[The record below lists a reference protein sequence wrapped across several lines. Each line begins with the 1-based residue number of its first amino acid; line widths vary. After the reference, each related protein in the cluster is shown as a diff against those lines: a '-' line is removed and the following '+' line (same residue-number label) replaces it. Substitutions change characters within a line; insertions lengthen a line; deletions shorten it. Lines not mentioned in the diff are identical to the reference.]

1 MSLAVEFDEGGI
13 PQLRFPEPFNAAEY
27 FIDRHIAEGRGNRV
41 AIRALNREVTYA
53 ELLQTVNQVGNAL
66 TNLGIGR
73 SERILMVVKDCAEFF
88 YLFWA
93 AVKAGMI
100 PVPLNGL
107 APASDFEFII
117 QHSKCSALFYS
128 QEFTTTLDA
137 ALAACPL
144 RPRVV
149 MPVDEGSESLMNLA
163 RKASSR
169 LDAVSAKAEDDCFF
183 LYSSGTTGL
192 PKGVVHAHGDIA
204 VISQFYMVEILG
216 VTEDDVFFSVARL
229 CFSFGMNIGMIGPLF
244 VGGTA
249 ILDDQRPTPQSVIE
263 LFRRCRPTIL
273 GAVPTFYAQFLAS
286 GLLNRKDCGPLRRCI
301 SAAEA
306 LPPELHRE
314 WLAITGLPIIE
325 GIGSTEV
332 GHIYISNRVDDIRPG
347 VTGKPVRSYQVRLVD
362 DAGNTV
368 ADDVPGRLLV
378 KGQSVMRRYWNDPER
393 TAKTTTDGWYDTGD
407 TFRRDAHGYYIY
419 CGRSDDVF
427 KVSGRWVSPY
437 EIESVLIQHPQ
448 VLEAAVIGRKDEH
461 GLIHADAWVV
471 LKEPASSGAQVA
483 EDIRHFC
490 AAILPR
496 YKMPSQFHIAD
507 KLPKTATGKIQRYK
521 LRVATAHED
530 RLSHK
535 PKDAGLVLI
544 DRVGRVVIA
553 TLSRRPV
560 NALNDELIEH
570 FDAVLDQVIDD
581 QEVAVLH
588 IRSDQQVFCAGADL
602 ALMESCFGTLEGPD
616 VMLDLVRRMHRLFSR
631 IESAPVLTLAE
642 IGGAAMG
649 GGLELTLACD
659 IRVAAHEA
667 KLGLP
672 EVGLGLLPGAGG
684 TQRLTRLC
692 GPGIASRLILGG
704 EVIDGA
710 LAERLGVVQWTQPR
724 EQLAQWTRDLA
735 TRFGQYPRPAL
746 AASKHCMAAAGDPHR
761 DGYAEELAATRKL
774 YQHPETRRR
783 VSEFL
788 ERTHRRTVASKL
800 Q

>member
-1 MSLAVEFDEGGI
+1 MGVRVEVDDQGI
-13 PQLRFPEPFNAAEY
+13 PRLSFPEPFNAAEY
-27 FIDRHIAEGRGNRV
+27 FIDRHVAEGRGNHV
-41 AIRALNREVTYA
+41 AIRTLDREITYA
-53 ELLQTVNQVGNAL
+53 ELLRTVNQVGNTL
-66 TNLGIGR
+66 TKLGLGR
-73 SERILMVVKDCAEFF
+73 GERVLMVVKDCPEFF
-88 YLFWA
+88 YLFWG

-128 QEFTTTLDA
+128 QEFTDTLDT
-137 ALAACPL
+137 ALAACSP
-144 RPRVV
+144 RPKVV
-149 MPVDEGSESLMNLA
+149 LPMGGTKESLTDLA
-163 RKASSR
+163 HDASPH
-169 LDAVSAKAEDDCFF
+169 LDAVFAKAEDDCFC

-192 PKGVVHAHGDIA
+192 PKGVVHAHGDLA

-216 VTEDDVFFSVARL
+216 VTEDDAFFSVARL
-229 CFSFGMNIGMIGPLF
+229 CFSFGMNIGMIGPLYI
-244 VGGTA
+244 GGTA
-249 ILDDQRPTPQSVIE
+249 ILDDRRPTPQSVIE
-263 LFRRCRPTIL
+263 LFRRCQPTIF

-286 GLLNRKDCGPLRRCI
+286 GVLSRKDFGRLRRCI

-314 WLAITGLPIIE
+314 WLAMTGVPIIE

-368 ADDVPGRLLV
+368 ADDVPGRLMV
-378 KGQSVMRRYWNDPER
+378 KGQSVTRRYWNDPER
-393 TAKTTTDGWYDTGD
+393 TAKTIVDGWYDTGD
-407 TFRRDAHGYYIY
+407 TFRRDAHGYYTY

-437 EIESVLIQHPQ
+437 EIESVLVQYPE

-471 LKEPASSGAQVA
+471 LKEPTSSGAQVA
-483 EDIRHFC
+483 EDLRHFC
-490 AAILPR
+490 EAILPR
-496 YKMPSQFHIAD
+496 YKMPGQIHIVD

-521 LRVATAHED
+521 LRVASAHQD

-535 PKDAGLVLI
+535 QKDEGLVLI

-570 FDAVLDQVIDD
+570 LDAVLDQVIDD
-581 QEVAVLH
+581 QEVTVLH
-588 IRSDQQVFCAGADL
+588 IRSDQQAFCAGADL
-602 ALMESCFGTLEGPD
+602 ALMQSCFGTLEGPD
-616 VMLDLVRRMHRLFSR
+616 VMLDLVRRMQRLFAR
-631 IESAPVLTLAE
+631 IESAPLVTLAE

-659 IRVAAHEA
+659 VRVAAVEA

-692 GPGIASRLILGG
+692 GRGIASRLILGG

-710 LAERLGVVQWTQPR
+710 LAERLGVVQWAQPR
-724 EQLAQWTRDLA
+724 SQLAEWTRELA
-735 TRFGQYPRPAL
+735 TRLAQAPRPAL
-746 AASKHCMAAAGDPHR
+746 AASKQCLAASGDPHR
-761 DGYAEELAATRKL
+761 DGFAEELAATRKL

-788 ERTHRRTVASKL
+788 DRTQRRAVVSKL